1 MVEFPLL
8 KIYPKTSLK
17 IKTIKN
23 NVSVRLVIKVAS
35 TGKIF
40 PGLSHKIMVN
50 MDTISNW
57 SNGWFNKL
65 IKIFIFIEFIW

>member
-50 MDTISNW
+50 MDTISN
-57 SNGWFNKL
+57 
-65 IKIFIFIEFIW
+65 